1 MTMKGYHGKPRSNQA
16 WVDALLDDNSQ
27 RQVDAFTELGAF
39 LRYYL
44 VNDIYRR
51 AGSIPALAPLA
62 LVELEAVADEIVQEA
77 LIRIYKHVARF
88 TDGGS
93 FLSYALVVARHIMI
107 DEFRRKQWTTM
118 PLAPQDE
125 SDAEETARSLP
136 TLADLPDPR
145 QSLTAGDAVWQEMA
159 GIVYDALHH
168 DLSESQATAFIAY
181 EFLNLSSK
189 EIAPLMGRSAMAV
202 DQLRH
207 QARLKIKQRLRD
219 RGYDEDD
226 VRIR

>member
-1 MTMKGYHGKPRSNQA
+1 MMKGYHGKPRSNQA
-16 WVDALLDDNSQ
+16 WVDELLDNNSQ
-27 RQVDAFTELGAF
+27 RQADAFTDLGAF
-39 LRYYL
+39 LRYYI

-51 AGSIPALAPLA
+51 ASSIPALAPLA

-88 TDGGS
+88 TDEGS
-93 FLSYALVVARHIMI
+93 FLSYALIVARHILI

-118 PLAPQDE
+118 PLAPQGENASEDG
-125 SDAEETARSLP
+125 TRTLP

-145 QSLTAGDAVWQEMA
+145 QSLTAVDAIFQEMA
-159 GIVYDALHH
+159 GIVYDAIQY

-189 EIAPLMGRSAMAV
+189 EIAPLMGRSAMAI

-207 QARLKIKQRLRD
+207 QARLKIKQRLRKY
-219 RGYDEDD
+219 GYDEDD
-226 VRIR
+226 VRFQ

>member
-27 RQVDAFTELGAF
+27 RQADAFTELGAF
-39 LRYYL
+39 LRYYI

-93 FLSYALVVARHIMI
+93 FLSYALVVARHILI

-125 SDAEETARSLP
+125 SDAEETARTLP

-145 QSLTAGDAVWQEMA
+145 QSLTAGDAVWREMA
-159 GIVYDALHH
+159 SIVYEALHH
-168 DLSESQATAFIAY
+168 DLSESQMTAFIAY

-219 RGYDEDD
+219 HGYDEND
-226 VRIR
+226 VRLR

>member
-27 RQVDAFTELGAF
+27 RQADAFTELGAF
-39 LRYYL
+39 LRYYI

-77 LIRIYKHVARF
+77 LIRIYKHVAGF
-88 TDGGS
+88 IDQGS
-93 FLSYALVVARHIMI
+93 FLSYALIVARHILI
-107 DEFRRKQWTTM
+107 DEFRRKQWTTT
-118 PLAPQDE
+118 PLAPQGENDSE
-125 SDAEETARSLP
+125 DTPYTLR

-145 QSLTAGDAVWQEMA
+145 QSLTAVDAVFQEMA

-168 DLSESQATAFIAY
+168 DLSESQAAAFIAY
-181 EFLNLSSK
+181 AFLNLSSK

-219 RGYDEDD
+219 HGYDEDD
-226 VRIR
+226 VRFR

>member
-16 WVDALLDDNSQ
+16 WVDELLDNNSQ
-27 RQVDAFTELGAF
+27 RQTDAFTDLGAF
-39 LRYYL
+39 LRYYI
-44 VNDIYRR
+44 VNDIYQR

-77 LIRIYKHVARF
+77 LIRIYKRVAGF
-88 TDGGS
+88 IDHGS
-93 FLSYALVVARHIMI
+93 FLSYALIVARHLLI

-118 PLAPQDE
+118 PLAPQGENDTE
-125 SDAEETARSLP
+125 DAPRTLR
-136 TLADLPDPR
+136 TLADLADPR
-145 QSLTAGDAVWQEMA
+145 QSLTAVDAVFQEMA

-168 DLSESQATAFIAY
+168 DLSESQAAAFIAY

-219 RGYDEDD
+219 HGYDEND
-226 VRIR
+226 VRLR